1 MADVYH
7 ETVYFSGHVQGVGF
21 RYSTLAVSHEFE
33 VAGYVCNLPDGRVQ
47 VEAEGAKADPRNWGF
62 AGSLGKVRRDLI
74 DLVGFLSN
82 MDPEH
87 VEAFLNDAE

>member
-47 VEAEGAKADPRNWGF
+47 VESEGAKADVKAFVQAVHDRMHGF
-62 AGSLGKVRRDLI
+62 ILKVDRYESTRPAEYS
-74 DLVGFLSN
+74 GFTIR
-82 MDPEH
+82 
-87 VEAFLNDAE
+87 